1 MTTETST
8 TSTTPTKGSDQPL
21 PQQRKTKQ
29 RTAVL
34 SALASVDDF
43 LSAQAWH
50 DHLRQDGSSIGLA
63 TVYRTLQSLA
73 DSGDVDSVLNDAGES
88 LYRRCGDNGGHHH
101 HLRCRNC
108 GAVVE
113 IEGPGVEAWASAV
126 AAEHGYARIE
136 HTIELTGICADCA
149 QA

>member
-1 MTTETST
+1 MTTD
-8 TSTTPTKGSDQPL
+8 TPTAPTPV
-21 PQQRKTKQ
+21 PQQRMTKQ

-34 SALASVDDF
+34 GALANIDDF
-43 LSAQAWH
+43 RSAQAWH
-50 DHLRQDGSSIGLA
+50 DHLRHDGSSIGLA

-73 DSGDVDSVLNDAGES
+73 ESGEVDSVLNVAGEM
-88 LYRRCGDNGGHHH
+88 LHRRRAENGGHHH
-101 HLRCRNC
+101 HLRCRSC
-108 GAVVE
+108 GAAVE

-149 QA
+149 RA